1 MAINITNEKLWG
13 EIISEELVAIDTN
26 LKLTSFEKVRYTNAL
41 AKAAA
46 RIEDDANFIHFD
58 RETGNLLI
66 LSNFEFIYEIDAN
79 GSCQCAA
86 AVNGKVCWHRAA
98 RRLTS
103 RYLVAEAVE
112 KCAVSAL

>member
-13 EIISEELVAIDTN
+13 EIVSEELVAIDTN

-66 LSNFEFIYEIDAN
+66 LSNFEFIYKIDAN
-79 GSCQCAA
+79 GSCQCRA

-98 RRLTS
+98 RRLVS
-103 RYLVAEAVE
+103 RYLVAEAIE